1 MALNLTP
8 YQWNWA
14 TCTAGDTY
22 PAARWT
28 ETNSDYD
35 NALSRVRCTI
45 RDVDRNIYA
54 TLDSS
59 TSGIVINTAT
69 AGAWDFTIGAL
80 SAPLAAGIYTVD
92 VEWIDS
98 SGVKFTEAK
107 GEWEILEQNTI

>member
-8 YQWNWA
+8 YKWNWS

-45 RDVDRNIYA
+45 RDVDRNIFA

-69 AGAWDFTIGAL
+69 AGVYTIKLEWFDSTNVNFT
-80 SAPLAAGIYTVD
+80 
-92 VEWIDS
+92 ES
-98 SGVKFTEAK
+98 SGT
-107 GEWEILEQNTI
+107 WEIL

>member
-8 YQWNWA
+8 YKWNWA
-14 TCTAGDTY
+14 TCTAGDSY

-28 ETNSDYD
+28 ETNSDYP

-45 RDVDRNIYA
+45 KDSDGNIFT

-59 TSGIVINTAT
+59 TGTIVINTAT
-69 AGAWDFTIGAL
+69 AGAWDFTIGAFT
-80 SAPLAAGIYTVD
+80 APSVAGIYTVD

-98 SGVKFTEAK
+98 SGVKFTEAR